1 MLCDKDNVP
10 LKIGD
15 TVTKDGYLFVIRE
28 IVVYEL
34 AVELV
39 CEDKLSR
46 IYTSLQPRDVMKI

>member
-15 TVTKDGYLFVIRE
+15 TVTKDGCLYIVRDV
-28 IVVYEL
+28 VVYEL

-39 CEDKLSR
+39 CEDKLTRNYKSF
-46 IYTSLQPRDVMKI
+46 QPRDVMKI